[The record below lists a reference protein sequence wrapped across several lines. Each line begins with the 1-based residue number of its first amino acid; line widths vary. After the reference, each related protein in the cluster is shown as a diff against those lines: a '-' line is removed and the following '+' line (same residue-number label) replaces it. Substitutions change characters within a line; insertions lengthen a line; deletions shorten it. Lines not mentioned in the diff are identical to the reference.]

1 MKKKIAIPTQNG
13 KLSSEITE
21 STLINL
27 FELENNYVVG
37 AKQEKVGNM
46 AVKNVFLWLSSQDVN
61 EFYVENISNDQKEK
75 LLSLGISVKT
85 KQELTDNNFFNCFA
99 FC

>member
-13 KLSSEITE
+13 KLCGEITD

-37 AKQEKVGNM
+37 AKQKKLENM
-46 AVKNVFLWLSSQDVN
+46 SVKNVFLWLSSQEVS
-61 EFYVENISNDQKEK
+61 EFYVENIPNDLKKK
-75 LLSLGISVKT
+75 LLSLGITVKT
-85 KQELTDNNFFNCFA
+85 KQELADNKLFNSFV